1 MNDLSSRPNE
11 ACRIERECVEW
22 PQQDRNRWRAIF
34 GSQARFALSVEWAE
48 ATRRQVAWVYSQ
60 YIRHVRDLGLK
71 TEVAQ
76 DGVQSFASAA
86 LTRGC
91 GLRTVAN
98 YVQCIEQALSVLRS
112 GGSRRLDW
120 LRDLSNALNTAAKN
134 TPKKKAGRQRP
145 ADDILNLGLAEMEQ
159 ADLASNSWHDSK
171 RYRDGLILAL
181 WICMPERRRAFTA
194 IRLQDLS
201 ADLTSIDFPAEHQ
214 KTGEAIRRV
223 IPDFLRPHLRRYLDE
238 IRCIHANN
246 HDRLW
251 IVEGGNAAGSE
262 TLYRA
267 VVDMTKT
274 RFGIALSP
282 HRLRDCAARFVVEE
296 MTSEARLASV
306 ILNHRDARSTAP
318 YLEGAK
324 TLSASRKA
332 MALLHLSRAK
342 ALSR

>member
-1 MNDLSSRPNE
+1 
-11 ACRIERECVEW
+11 
-22 PQQDRNRWRAIF
+22 
-34 GSQARFALSVEWAE
+34 
-48 ATRRQVAWVYSQ
+48 
-60 YIRHVRDLGLK
+60 
-71 TEVAQ
+71 
-76 DGVQSFASAA
+76 
-86 LTRGC
+86 
-91 GLRTVAN
+91 
-98 YVQCIEQALSVLRS
+98 
-112 GGSRRLDW
+112 
-120 LRDLSNALNTAAKN
+120 
-134 TPKKKAGRQRP
+134 
-145 ADDILNLGLAEMEQ
+145 MEQ
-159 ADLASNSWHDSK
+159 ADLASGSWHDSK

-181 WICMPERRRAFTA
+181 WICMPERRRAFTS

-214 KTGEAIRRV
+214 KTGEAIKRL

-238 IRCIHANN
+238 IRSLHAGS

-251 IVEGGNAAGSE
+251 IVEGGDPAGSQ

-267 VVDMTKT
+267 VGDITKT

-318 YLEGAK
+318 YLEGAN